1 MQSRVVLSSGMS
13 SVVVLTLSISNARA
27 SDAAATSLEADTRNR
42 SERESGRARTLPDHG
57 AAITRGGMR
66 LTALLL
72 LLVAFDALASN
83 AVGEMVCGDGPVTV
97 IGWTREDA
105 IEVCSAVQASLS
117 WLLAMELTLSDSVTI
132 RSLADQGAL
141 ANTHRLGRYD
151 ARTKE
156 IQILTFD
163 AAFKASVAER
173 PAFGVPMTRDL
184 WRSYVAHEMA
194 HAVAD
199 AYFASG
205 VSHLTAGEYIA
216 GVLQLAV
223 LPDGARE
230 EVLENYRK
238 LAGWE
243 SAGEISAQYYLMA
256 PGAFAI
262 KSYKHF
268 TALAPSEQRR
278 FITRLTRERLSD

>member
-1 MQSRVVLSSGMS
+1 
-13 SVVVLTLSISNARA
+13 
-27 SDAAATSLEADTRNR
+27 
-42 SERESGRARTLPDHG
+42 
-57 AAITRGGMR
+57 MR

-72 LLVAFDALASN
+72 LLVAFDALGSN
-83 AVGEMVCGDGPVTV
+83 AVGEMVCGDLPVTA

-105 IEVCSAVQASLS
+105 LQVCSAVQDSLG
-117 WLLAMELTLSDSVTI
+117 WLRTMDLTLSESVTV
-132 RSLADQGAL
+132 RPLDDQGAIT
-141 ANTHRLGRYD
+141 NTHRLGRYD

-156 IQILTFD
+156 IQILPFD
-163 AAFKASVAER
+163 AAFKASVEEP

-184 WRSYVAHEMA
+184 WRSYIAHEMA

-205 VSHLTAGEYIA
+205 ASHLTPGEYIA
-216 GVLQLAV
+216 GVVQLMA
-223 LPDGARE
+223 LPDRARE

-238 LAGWE
+238 VAGWE
-243 SAGEISAQYYLMA
+243 SASEISAQYYFMA

-268 TALAPSEQRR
+268 TALTPSEQRR

>member
-1 MQSRVVLSSGMS
+1 MDAISRASVVLDVFRGRPGSFNQQRQSFGRGTPS
-13 SVVVLTLSISNARA
+13 HLKPVRVLDESRNP
-27 SDAAATSLEADTRNR
+27 AAHVRFLILGPR
-42 SERESGRARTLPDHG
+42 LPE
-57 AAITRGGMR
+57 R

-72 LLVAFDALASN
+72 LIVAFDALASN
-83 AVGEMVCGDGPVTV
+83 AVGEMVCGDVPVTV

-117 WLLAMELTLSDSVTI
+117 WLRTTELTLSDSVTI
-132 RSLADQGAL
+132 RPLDDQGAL

-156 IQILTFD
+156 IQILPFD
-163 AAFKASVAER
+163 AALKASVAER

-199 AYFASG
+199 AYFPSG

-216 GVLQLAV
+216 GVLQLVV
-223 LPDGARE
+223 LPDGPRE

-243 SAGEISAQYYLMA
+243 SASEISAQYYLMA

-268 TALAPSEQRR
+268 TALTPSEQRR